1 MTSFE
6 GGFPPWDRLTEGL
19 KAKGRLEQLA
29 LVTADAG
36 KALGDAVLDVA
47 VRRALRAAGSSM
59 HSCDIEIVDQ

>member
-36 KALGDAVLDVA
+36 KALGVLDVA